1 MMRPSARIWVAVH
14 ASSGIAAGVKA
25 TVTSAVALISPVSG
39 RFGPSGSL
47 ASILIVVPFLSLKE
61 YGRTRKRPSCV
72 DHVQEYLRTFDLKA
86 RFCYKTTGP
95 GNTSPWRKSGIG
107 HGRNRHCPHDG

>member
-47 ASILIVVPFLSLKE
+47 ASILIVVPFLIEDVKHAYMITAIIAYELFDDSM
-61 YGRTRKRPSCV
+61 GRNQLLTLVSSRAK
-72 DHVQEYLRTFDLKA
+72 
-86 RFCYKTTGP
+86 
-95 GNTSPWRKSGIG
+95 RKSDAGD
-107 HGRNRHCPHDG
+107 RRPPRK